1 MKKQI
6 FRVFVS
12 YEIKSKKVVTR
23 KVITGILDT
32 FVLTSNI
39 KEIENDQELID
50 RICYINK
57 KNLNKVDVIITSID
71 IENQYGETTD
81 RFEDEY

>member
-1 MKKQI
+1 MKKPI

-12 YEIKSKKVVTR
+12 YEIKNKNVVTR
-23 KVITGILDT
+23 KATKGILDT

-39 KEIENDQELID
+39 KEIESDKELLD

-57 KNLNKVDVIITSID
+57 KKPDRVEIKITNID
-71 IENQYGETTD
+71 IEDQYGETTD
-81 RFEDEY
+81 RFDYEY

>member
-1 MKKQI
+1 MKKPI
-6 FRVFVS
+6 FRVFIS
-12 YEIKSKKVVTR
+12 YEIKNKKSVTR
-23 KVITGILDT
+23 KVVKGTLDT
-32 FVLTSNI
+32 FVLTSDINEI
-39 KEIENDQELID
+39 KNDQELID

>member
-1 MKKQI
+1 MKKPI

-12 YEIKSKKVVTR
+12 YEIKNKKVVTR
-23 KVITGILDT
+23 RVIKGILDT

-81 RFEDEY
+81 RFDDEY

>member
-1 MKKQI
+1 MKKPI

-12 YEIKSKKVVTR
+12 YEIKNKKTATR
-23 KVITGILDT
+23 KSVTGILDT

-39 KEIENDQELID
+39 NEIKNDQELID

>member
-1 MKKQI
+1 MKKPI

-12 YEIKSKKVVTR
+12 YEIKNKKVVTR
-23 KVITGILDT
+23 KAITGILDT
-32 FVLTSNI
+32 FVLTSNT

-57 KNLNKVDVIITSID
+57 KNLNKVDVKITSID